1 MVTRRTIATW
11 LAIALLATA
20 VHVGFQG
27 PALAQATDGALDR
40 IADSGELRIG
50 YRTDARPLSFEDEDG
65 EPAGYVVDM
74 CRRIATAVG
83 AELGRDDIQVR
94 WVPVTTENRL
104 RAVVDRDIDIECGS
118 TTITIRR
125 MQSVDFTLMTFVT
138 GGTVLSRADN
148 AIRLTA
154 DLAGKRVAV
163 IRNTSTSE
171 GLNTWLTENLI
182 DAEVVNVANRAE
194 GMAKLRSGE
203 VDGFASDQ
211 IVLIGEVMEMDDPEH
226 YAISQELFSYEPYA
240 LMVPRDDA
248 AFRLVVN
255 RALAQLFRSGQYVDI
270 FNRWVGWA
278 GIRPSRMLVDLYGV
292 QELPE

>member
-1 MVTRRTIATW
+1 MVTRHSIATRLGLAL
-11 LAIALLATA
+11 LAIA
-20 VHVGFQG
+20 VYVGVQAS
-27 PALAQATDGALDR
+27 ALAQDRNGTLGR
-40 IADSGELRIG
+40 IADSGEMRIG

-65 EPAGYVVDM
+65 QPAGYVVDM
-74 CRRIATAVG
+74 CRDIATAVE
-83 AELGRDDIQVR
+83 AELGRDDIQIR

-104 RAVVDRDIDIECGS
+104 RAVVDGDIDIECGS

-148 AIRLTA
+148 AIRLTE
-154 DLAGKRVAV
+154 DLAGKSVAV

-171 GLNTWLTENLI
+171 GLNAWLAKNLV
-182 DAEVVNVANRAE
+182 DAEVVDVADRAE
-194 GMAKLRSGE
+194 GMEKLRSGE

-211 IVLIGEVMEMDDPEH
+211 IVLIGEVMEMEDPED

-240 LMVPRDDA
+240 LMVRRDDA
-248 AFRLVVN
+248 AFRLVAN
-255 RALAQLFRSGQYVDI
+255 RALAQIFRSGQYIDI

-278 GIRPSRMLVDLYGV
+278 GIRPSRTLVDLYGV
-292 QELPE
+292 QQLPE